1 MDNIT
6 IYEDATWGKQG
17 KDLIPAPVYQV
28 YRISGIWTGDDESLW
43 YSFEP
48 GDGLSASEIKIV
60 DLEDDEK
67 EYTVIEVNKYGLVE
81 DKEVV
86 KVTVTASKGLK
97 NLYPNA
103 IVNVDGKLH
112 DLAFLSTPAQ
122 FYMDKNHRIS
132 IEWAEGL
139 RETFRIIKKA

>member
-6 IYEDATWGKQG
+6 IYEDATWGKHG
-17 KDLIPAPVYQV
+17 KDLVPAPIYQV
-28 YRISGIWTGDDESLW
+28 YRINGVWTGDDESLW

-48 GDGLSASEIKIV
+48 GEDISASEIAIV
-60 DLEDDEK
+60 DKEDSSITYDK
-67 EYTVIEVNKYGLVE
+67 IEVNKYGLTE

-86 KVTVTASKGLK
+86 KITITASPELSES
-97 NLYPNA
+97 YPA
-103 IVNVDGKLH
+103 ALVNIDGKYY
-112 DLAFLSTPAQ
+112 DLPYLDNPID

-139 RETFRIIKKA
+139 KETFRIVKLA